1 MKEYMTAIHSMEDFQ
16 EAAAKGGVS
25 VFTFSANW
33 CPDCRFIEPF
43 MPKLVEAF
51 SDYTFYYVDR
61 DENIDICQALMV
73 MGIPSFVAYKDGK
86 ESGRF
91 VSKLRKTEKE
101 INDFL
106 AAQKWRKDDDVC
118 QYLKNLQAF
127 CLKKRMPRFWQRMNW
142 NRLKSRKSQRKQRL
156 LLS

>member
-1 MKEYMTAIHSMEDFQ
+1 MKEYMTAIHSMEEFQ

-33 CPDCRFIEPF
+33 GPDCRFIEPF

-106 AAQKWRKDDDVC
+106 AAQK
-118 QYLKNLQAF
+118 
-127 CLKKRMPRFWQRMNW
+127 
-142 NRLKSRKSQRKQRL
+142 
-156 LLS
+156 